1 MKTVI
6 IKIITDKRINRMDK
20 SKNRL
25 INKRDLLFIAGLLA
39 VFAISFFLWGKI
51 KSVNFCD
58 EIYSYILSNSMNEFL
73 SFQLTGDHWYVDGET
88 RGILAAVDGFQF
100 RQVML
105 NNKGDVHPPVYYF
118 AMHFLS
124 VLRPASVSKWIG
136 LLVNFGAA
144 LVSIIC
150 VYILIKQI
158 TGSVAASVL
167 SCLVYISSPA
177 VISMNM
183 FIRMYAMFSM
193 WVLLFVLTAYNIY
206 KNEKNWLLYPA
217 LFAVTV
223 CGFLTQY
230 YFAVFCV
237 LFTCCY
243 CINKLQQRR
252 FGNVCCFVGSLVAA
266 VVCATVLWP
275 TWIKHMFSGYL
286 GGAVTQN
293 AFDFSKIFSSIK
305 YGFVHLFTLMYN
317 KLNFVCAIL
326 LLVMIVFLIINKCRQ
341 IRIILS
347 LIITAVLYS
356 IAVVHL
362 TPTHLLS
369 YRYFF
374 PVVVIAYIAFVL
386 SLYYVGEVLSGKG
399 VKYMFV
405 CAAGLL
411 VVLNFARPL
420 YDLDAVSY
428 VDRKG
433 DYRAAQK
440 VLEDVSDIPWI
451 YYGYENSTMTELLY
465 DSTMSAKFIMVN
477 ALTPFDD
484 KEFTD
489 KDSEFILFAGDEN
502 SYFDENVFDSL
513 ANWFKGELNYEELT
527 HKGYMTVYK
536 VTHTI
541 KQ

>member
-1 MKTVI
+1 MKSY
-6 IKIITDKRINRMDK
+6 KKDM
-20 SKNRL
+20 
-25 INKRDLLFIAGLLA
+25 FAIAGLLA
-39 VFAISFFLWGKI
+39 VFALSFFLWGRI

-100 RQVML
+100 KQVML
-105 NNKGDVHPPVYYF
+105 NNKGDVHPPIYYF
-118 AMHFLS
+118 AIHFLS
-124 VLRPASVSKWIG
+124 VLRAGSVSKWIG

-144 LVSIIC
+144 AVSLIC
-150 VYILIKQI
+150 IYILVKQL
-158 TGSVAASVL
+158 TGTLKASVL

-183 FIRMYAMFSM
+183 FIRMYALFSM
-193 WVLLFVLTAYNIY
+193 WVLLFVLIAYNIY
-206 KNEKNWLLYPA
+206 KNEKKFILYAA
-217 LFAVTV
+217 LIAVTF

-243 CINKLQQRR
+243 CINKLLDKH
-252 FGNVCCFVGSLVAA
+252 FINVCAFVGSLLAA
-266 VVCATVLWP
+266 VVCATTFWP

-286 GGAVTQN
+286 GGSVKDN
-293 AFDFSKIFSSIK
+293 AFDFSRIFASIK

-317 KLNFVCAIL
+317 RLNWVCGIL
-326 LLVMIVFLIINKCRQ
+326 LLAMLVFLIVKKCSK
-341 IRIILS
+341 IRLILS

-356 IAVVHL
+356 IAIVHL
-362 TPTHLLS
+362 TPAHLLS

-374 PVVVIAYIAFVL
+374 PVVAIAYLAFVL
-386 SLYYVGEVLSGKG
+386 SAYYVGEIIS
-399 VKYMFV
+399 VKYVFLCV
-405 CAAGLL
+405 AGLL

-420 YDLDAVSY
+420 YDVDAVSY
-428 VDRKG
+428 VDRDG
-433 DYRAAQK
+433 EYEAAME
-440 VLEDVSDIPWI
+440 VLESVRDIPWI
-451 YYGYENSTMTELLY
+451 YYGYENSTMTELMY
-465 DSTMSAKFIMVN
+465 DSTMSTRFIMVN

-484 KEFTD
+484 EEFTD
-489 KDSEFILFAGDEN
+489 KDCEFILFAGDEN

-513 ANWFKGELNYEELT
+513 SGWFKGELEYEELT

-541 KQ
+541 NQ